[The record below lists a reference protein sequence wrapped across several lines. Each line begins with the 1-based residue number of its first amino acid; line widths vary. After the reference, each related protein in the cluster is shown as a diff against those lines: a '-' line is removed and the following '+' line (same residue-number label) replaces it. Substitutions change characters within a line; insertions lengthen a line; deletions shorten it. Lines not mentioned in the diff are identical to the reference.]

1 MTVLRHYFLLF
12 SLPLFL
18 CSCSWTQNVK
28 QNANNI
34 ELEIKESVN
43 DGFSEIRGIDII
55 PVLESSDSYLGSKNP
70 VLVKPEKPELPEE
83 LFQTISL
90 NFVDSLSLRNLCQ
103 ILASE
108 TGLNIKPAPE
118 IKDELLNNLL
128 WSGTVLDLLDHLSA
142 QLSTSWQFKQ
152 NRITLF
158 RTQLRVWYLH
168 AAGVHS
174 QWSSTVG
181 LAAVTG
187 DGGSSLSSK
196 DRVIVQSNNADFW
209 PQVTSLIENL
219 LSPFGKA
226 TISAESGEIA
236 VIDTLESLERIDQ
249 WIMQKNKLLAS
260 QVLISVDLYEIQH
273 SENVSSGF
281 SLDGFIDILED
292 DAGLKIETAID
303 EFSSVATFTYFE
315 PANVEK
321 RDISAII
328 RASAGDNRVSKL
340 TSSIVRGLNGY
351 PIPVFFGDEESYL
364 KQREVVQH
372 DGHSAVRLIPGTLQ
386 DGVSLNLVPRILS
399 DTDRLILHATVR
411 TTNVK
416 SINQFPSDAG
426 PDDAVI
432 QLPDLESRSIL
443 IPVLLRS
450 GETLV
455 VAGLDT
461 VRSNGVS
468 NRGIFSKKSDAD
480 TTKSSLL
487 LLITPRIISPGFET
501 THFPARR
508 NL

>member
-1 MTVLRHYFLLF
+1 M
-12 SLPLFL
+12 PLFL

-28 QNANNI
+28 EKANNI
-34 ELEIKESVN
+34 ELEIAESVSE
-43 DGFSEIRGIDII
+43 GFNEIRNNKVSS
-55 PVLESSDSYLGSKNP
+55 VLESPDSYLGSKNP
-70 VLVKPEKPELPEE
+70 VLVKLEKPDLPEE
-83 LFQTISL
+83 LYQTISL
-90 NFVDSLSLRNLCQ
+90 NFVDSLTLRDLCQ
-103 ILASE
+103 ILTSE
-108 TGLNIKPAPE
+108 TELNIESAPE
-118 IKDELLNNLL
+118 IKDDLLNNFL
-128 WSGTVLDLLDHLSA
+128 WSGTVLDLLNHLSA
-142 QLSTSWQFKQ
+142 QLSISWQIKQ
-152 NRITLF
+152 NKVNLF

-168 AAGVHS
+168 AAGVES

-181 LAAVTG
+181 LASETG
-187 DGGSSLSSK
+187 EGGSTLSSK
-196 DRVIVQSNNADFW
+196 DRVIIQSSNSNFW
-209 PQVTSLIENL
+209 SEVTSLIENL

-249 WIMQKNKLLAS
+249 WITQKNKLLAS
-260 QVLISVDLYEIQH
+260 QVLISVDLYEIQN
-273 SENVSSGF
+273 SENVSTGF
-281 SLDGFIDILED
+281 SIDGFIDILKE
-292 DAGLKIETAID
+292 DAGLKIETATD

-315 PANVEK
+315 PADAGK

-328 RASAGDNRVSKL
+328 RASVGDNRVSKL
-340 TSSIVRGLNGY
+340 TSSIVRGLNGH

-364 KQREVVQH
+364 KRREVVQH
-372 DGHSAVRLIPGTLQ
+372 NGHSAVRLIPGTLQ

-426 PDDAVI
+426 PNDAVI

-461 VRSNGVS
+461 IRSNGVS
-468 NRGIFSKKSDAD
+468 NRGILSKKSDAD

-487 LLITPRIISPGFET
+487 LLITPRIISPEFVT
-501 THFPARR
+501 THFSAGHD
-508 NL
+508 L